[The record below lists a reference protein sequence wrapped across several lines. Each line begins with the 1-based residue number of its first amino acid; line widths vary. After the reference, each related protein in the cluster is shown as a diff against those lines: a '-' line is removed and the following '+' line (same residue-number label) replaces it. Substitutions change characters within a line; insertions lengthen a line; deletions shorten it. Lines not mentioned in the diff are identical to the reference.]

1 MKYLFRFEEHC
12 GDVYSRLPSIHT
24 RVSGILD
31 WINSEISDG
40 KCGAPDSQDGQDGQ
54 DGQDSDNDGARN
66 DTDAPE
72 QRIYSN
78 KMELMNNIDS
88 SEFFEYEED
97 NEIEEAREGRV
108 QRPIIAEES
117 DLDEPELELEPF
129 NANWS

>member
-54 DGQDSDNDGARN
+54 DSQDGDNDGARN

>member
-40 KCGAPDSQDGQDGQ
+40 KCGAPDSQDGQDG
-54 DGQDSDNDGARN
+54 DNDGARN

-108 QRPIIAEES
+108 QGPIIAEES

-129 NANWS
+129 NANWA